1 MKRSFS
7 ILLCLVLGLMSCA
20 SAEQLPQTPLPTLSS
35 GALDVLAVDHKLYE
49 LGYRDGACTG
59 TMNDVLINALRN
71 FQQANGLEIT
81 GEPDEDT
88 VTLLMSGNALSQQAY
103 ISSLAYSQNQRRI
116 LSDGMYGDDV
126 ADLQRRLRELGYF
139 SGKSDGSYGRATQ
152 EAVYRFQLANGLKE
166 TGTADRSVQ
175 LRLFCES
182 PVEWNSFLEES
193 CASAGESGSHVR
205 RIQLWLRH
213 KNHFYGECTGRY
225 GDGTQQ
231 AVKRF
236 QTAMGLEV
244 SGDVNLETCTALFSD
259 VGGMLADVRAVRRG
273 ESGAAVAELHNAL
286 SALGYPSQEQFGMQ
300 TELAVMQ
307 FQYVNGLE
315 VTGVAD
321 SAVLDLLSG
330 GEAIGR
336 YGFDAEAAKLEPG
349 VEALAQLSRKA
360 LSQLGQ
366 ASAFENSFD
375 FVSYVYLKCGLPLID
390 QSQLYLVE
398 ITDRKNIH
406 IGQAL
411 FIRADGRE
419 FCGIATGDGA
429 LVCRDDAGYI
439 VMRYLDMMNVEAI
452 YGSSAGEVEA

>member
-20 SAEQLPQTPLPTLSS
+20 CAEQLPQTPMPTLSS
-35 GALDVLAVDHKLYE
+35 GALDVLTVDHKLYE
-49 LGYRDGACTG
+49 LGYRDSACTG
-59 TMNDVLINALRN
+59 VLNDVMINALRN
-71 FQQANGLEIT
+71 FQQANGLDIT

-88 VTLLMSGNALSQQAY
+88 VMLLMSGNALSQQAY

-126 ADLQRRLRELGYF
+126 RDLQRRLRELGYF
-139 SGKSDGSYGRATQ
+139 AGSIDGSYGRATQ

-182 PVEWNSFLEES
+182 PVEWNSFLEKS
-193 CASAGESGSHVR
+193 CASAGESGAHVR
-205 RIQLWLRH
+205 RIQLWLKH
-213 KNHFYGECTGRY
+213 KNHFFGACTGRY

-236 QTAMGLEV
+236 QTANGLEA
-244 SGDVNLETCTALFSD
+244 SGDVNLETCTVLFSD
-259 VGGMLADVRAVRRG
+259 VGGMLEDMRAIRRG
-273 ESGAAVAELHNAL
+273 ESGAEVVDLHHAL
-286 SALGYPSQEQFGMQ
+286 SALGYSSQEQFNMQ

-307 FQYVNGLE
+307 FQHVNGLN
-315 VTGVAD
+315 VAGVAD
-321 SAVLDLLSG
+321 GAVLDLLAG
-330 GEAIGR
+330 GEATGR

-349 VEALAQLSRKA
+349 VESLAQLSRRA

-366 ASAFENSFD
+366 ASSLETGFD
-375 FVSYVYLKCGLPLID
+375 FVSYIYLKCGLPLLD
-390 QSQLYLVE
+390 QAQLHIEELTKRE
-398 ITDRKNIH
+398 DIH
-406 IGQAL
+406 IGQVL

-419 FCGIATGDGA
+419 FCGIATSDGA
-429 LVCRDDAGYI
+429 LVCRDDDGYI
-439 VMRYLDMMNVEAI
+439 VMRYLDMMDIEAI
-452 YGSSAGEVEA
+452 YGSMAAEAEL